1 LYFWSKDATK
11 RGVKTWHIAL
21 PALIGGLSIPLA
33 LFAGSPAA
41 TIAVITVTAMAI
53 FAALP
58 NFWTVPTQFLTGA
71 AAAAGIALINTLGN
85 LAGFSA
91 GFVTGWLKDW
101 TGSYVVPMF
110 VVGALMLLSALLMVI
125 LSRRGKVS
133 EGVRAEALD
142 PAGAG
147 HHAEP

>member
-1 LYFWSKDATK
+1 M
-11 RGVKTWHIAL
+11 
-21 PALIGGLSIPLA
+21 A

-41 TIAVITVTAMAI
+41 TIAVISVTAMAI

-71 AAAAGIALINTLGN
+71 AAAAGIALINTVGN

-101 TGSYVVPMF
+101 SGGYTVPMF
-110 VVGALMLLSALLMVI
+110 VVGGFMLLSAVLMVV
-125 LSRRGKVS
+125 LSRSGKAS
-133 EGVRAEALD
+133 EGIPAEALD
-142 PAGAG
+142 PTGAG

>member
-1 LYFWSKDATK
+1 V
-11 RGVKTWHIAL
+11 RTWHIAL
-21 PALIGGLSIPLA
+21 PALIGGISIPLA

-41 TIAVITVTAMAI
+41 TIAVITITAMSI

-71 AAAAGIALINTLGN
+71 AAAAGIALINTVGN

-91 GFVTGWLKDW
+91 GYITGWLKDL
-101 TGSYVVPMF
+101 TGGYTVPMF
-110 VVGALMLLSALLMVI
+110 VVGGFMLLSSILMVT
-125 LSRRGKVS
+125 LSRQRKAS
-133 EGVRAEALD
+133 EGIPAEALD
-142 PAGAG
+142 PQGAG